1 MEQLKTLTLVSLIAV
16 TPVLAVAGATVGD
29 QVGLEEAQIRTTLE
43 AQGYKI
49 QEIEF
54 EDDAIEVEVTI
65 DGVESELVLSLT
77 DGTVVEVE
85 IEEGDDD

>member
-1 MEQLKTLTLVSLIAV
+1 MEHLKTLTLVSLIAV

-43 AQGYKI
+43 AQGYTI

-54 EDDAIEVEVTI
+54 EDDAIEVEVTM

-77 DGTVVEVE
+77 DGTVVE
-85 IEEGDDD
+85 IELEDDDD